1 MSYNLEKIPIVM
13 KPVIPETLKKIAH
26 GKSCRFRARELGT
39 LQSVQNAIY
48 RLNNNGENFIISE
61 VINNGEMY
69 IITRN

>member
-1 MSYNLEKIPIVM
+1 MIHDLMKVPIVM
-13 KPVIPETLKKIAH
+13 KPVIPDTLKKIEP

-48 RLNNNGENFIISE
+48 RLNNNGENFSISE

-69 IITRN
+69 IVARS